1 MKISMV
7 EVIIDAKKRD
17 IENTLK
23 NSEYV
28 DDYEIEELDN
38 KDIRKSVVI
47 IFRDVVDSK
56 FLDNV
61 LKNILPE
68 EIKNTIE

>member
-1 MKISMV
+1 MKVSMV
-7 EVIIDAKKRD
+7 EVIIDAKRKD
-17 IENTLK
+17 IENSLK
-23 NSEYV
+23 NNEYV
-28 DDYEIEELDN
+28 DDFEIEDLDN

-47 IFRDVVDSK
+47 VFREVVDSK

-61 LKNILPE
+61 LKNILPK